1 MPEIICKHFEQA
13 INSKACKYYKATNKN
28 KIGLCMLKMKNTF
41 LCHYSEKAFGK
52 YTWDAEIVKAGE
64 L

>member
-1 MPEIICKHFEQA
+1 MPETICKHYEP
-13 INSKACKYYKATNKN
+13 IKNKACKHYSMTKTA

-41 LCHYSEKAFGK
+41 LCHFSEKFMGT
-52 YTWDAEIVKAGE
+52 YTSDSIIVKSEE